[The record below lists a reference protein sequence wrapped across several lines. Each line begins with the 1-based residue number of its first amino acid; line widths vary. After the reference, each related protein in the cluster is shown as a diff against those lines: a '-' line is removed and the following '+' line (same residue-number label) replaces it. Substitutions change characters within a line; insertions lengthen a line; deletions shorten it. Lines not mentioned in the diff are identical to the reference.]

1 MVFLSSKHHIFF
13 EKPNKAQ
20 FFFYIR
26 VKKCASWNFLLQK
39 KKLNEIFEL
48 RKTIST
54 TTPMDG
60 RNKGVN

>member
-1 MVFLSSKHHIFF
+1 MCVLKFSIT
-13 EKPNKAQ
+13 
-20 FFFYIR
+20 
-26 VKKCASWNFLLQK
+26 K